1 MKKIILALMVVVP
14 LTLMSQE
21 NKKIFTSDIDNF
33 WKAYDRIQTT
43 KEYTEKINIINELYI
58 DKGTKGLKAFM
69 KARNYTDTL
78 WVSLIEKLPKYWNSV
93 RPNTLKI
100 REKEQEM
107 KLAIDRFKELYP
119 ELKNAEMY
127 FTIGGLRSGG
137 TTKGNMVLIGAEIA
151 TADASVDVTE
161 FTNDWLPKVFAK
173 QSNDNIVSLNIHEY
187 VHTQQKN
194 GTKNVLGACI
204 REGSCDFISEL
215 TVEKTLNS
223 QYLMYGRE
231 HLKEVKEQ
239 FRLDLF
245 SSRYKNWLYNGGQL
259 GEKSDL
265 GYFIG
270 YEICHSYYK
279 NAENKSTAIKDIINL
294 DYSNEEEVL
303 TFLKNSKFYS
313 VKELKDAIRNSKK

>member
-14 LTLMSQE
+14 LTLISQE

-43 KEYTEKINIINELYI
+43 KEYAEKINIINELYI

-78 WVSLIEKLPKYWNSV
+78 WVTLIEKLPKYWNSV

-107 KLAIDRFKELYP
+107 KLAIDRFKNLYP
-119 ELKNAEMY
+119 ALKNAEMY

-151 TADASVDVTE
+151 TADAAVDVSE

-173 QSNDNIVSLNIHEY
+173 QSNENIVSLNIHEY

-194 GTKNVLGACI
+194 GSKNVLGACI
-204 REGSCDFISEL
+204 KEGACDFISEL
-215 TVEKTLNS
+215 AVEKTLNS
-223 QYLMYGRE
+223 QYLNYGRK
-231 HLKEVKEQ
+231 HFKEVKEQ
-239 FRLDLF
+239 FRLDMF
-245 SSRYKNWLYNGGQL
+245 SAQYKNWLYNGGQL

-279 NAENKSTAIKDIINL
+279 NATNKATAIKEIIDL
-294 DYSNEEEVL
+294 DYSSQEAVL

-313 VKELKDAIRNSKK
+313 EAAIEDALSNAKK

>member
-1 MKKIILALMVVVP
+1 MKKLILVVFVFMP
-14 LTLMSQE
+14 LILLSQE

-33 WKAYDRIQTT
+33 WKAYDSIQTT
-43 KEYTEKINIINELYI
+43 KDYSKRIDIINKLYI

-78 WVSLIEKLPKYWNSV
+78 WVALIEKLPKYWNSL

-100 REKEQEM
+100 REKEMEM
-107 KLAIDRFKELYP
+107 EQAIDRFKNLYP
-119 ELKNAEMY
+119 ELKDAEMY

-151 TADASVDVTE
+151 TADPFVDVSE
-161 FTNDWLPKVFAK
+161 FTNDWLPQVFAK
-173 QSNDNIVSLNIHEY
+173 QTNENIVSLNIHEY

-194 GTKNVLGACI
+194 GAKNVLGESI
-204 REGSCDFISEL
+204 REGACDFISEL
-215 TVEKTLNS
+215 SVERTLNS
-223 QYLMYGRE
+223 HYLIYGRK

-239 FRLDLF
+239 FRLEMF
-245 SSRYKNWLYNGGQL
+245 SSQYKNWLSNGGQM

-270 YEICHSYYK
+270 YEICHHYYK
-279 NAENKSTAIKDIINL
+279 NAKNKSKAIKEIINL
-294 DYSNEEEVL
+294 DYSNKQDVL
-303 TFLKNSKFYS
+303 TFLRESKFYS
-313 VKELKDAIRNSKK
+313 DKELQDAIRRNKN

>member
-1 MKKIILALMVVVP
+1 MKKIILALMLVMPMVVS
-14 LTLMSQE
+14 SQE

-43 KEYTEKINIINELYI
+43 KEYAEKINMINELYI
-58 DKGTKGLKAFM
+58 DKGTRGLKAFM

-78 WVSLIEKLPKYWNSV
+78 WVKLIEELPKYWNSV

-119 ELKNAEMY
+119 ELKKAEMY

-151 TADASVDVTE
+151 TADPSVDVSE
-161 FTNDWLPKVFAK
+161 FKNDWLPKVFAK

-187 VHTQQKN
+187 VHTQQKS
-194 GTKNVLGACI
+194 GSKNVLGACI
-204 REGSCDFISEL
+204 KEGACDFISEL
-215 TVEKTLNS
+215 AVEKTLNS
-223 QYLMYGRE
+223 QYLMYGRK

-239 FRLDLF
+239 FLLDLF

-279 NAENKSTAIKDIINL
+279 NAKNKARAIKDIINL
-294 DYSNEEEVL
+294 DYASQEAVL
-303 TFLKNSKFYS
+303 AFLRSSKFYS
-313 VKELKDAIRNSKK
+313 EEELSKALKKGN